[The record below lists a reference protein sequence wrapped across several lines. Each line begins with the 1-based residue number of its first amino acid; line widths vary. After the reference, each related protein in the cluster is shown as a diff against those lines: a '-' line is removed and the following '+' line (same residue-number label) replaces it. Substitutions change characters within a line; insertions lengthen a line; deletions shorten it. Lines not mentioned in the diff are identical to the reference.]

1 MEGFYLDEYIKSG
14 GKAGGVPEGGEEG
27 EKEAKGAC
35 EPFGEKERADF
46 ESLCARIYDEF
57 RKEWESG
64 EEKPER
70 LLELQKKAI
79 TGCAPEVSFFKKKI
93 NSYLKNHN
101 LLNTSIP
108 IWYNNIEEAV
118 YHENWG
124 VAAIAEWFTDKYKE
138 SSSAKIIGDRIY
150 FLENGR
156 MTLKPQRITERRRE
170 QLVRAFLM
178 LTPEER
184 LDKDF
189 HEVYMRDGTRVTIF
203 RRMMV
208 KKGQDVII
216 FRRYVVPS
224 YTFEEQAQRG
234 TIPKDSIRLFEAM
247 AVLGYNVAFTGA
259 VRTAKSTFLSTW
271 QAYEKSELEGV
282 MIETDPEIPMEKLM
296 PEAPVVQLIADGEKL
311 NAITKNLLRSDAD
324 YFIMA
329 EARDG
334 AALDTVL
341 RAAAKGTRRMKI
353 TFHARDPLAF
363 PYDAAQEIVNT
374 YGGDVHFAAQRA
386 ASAFDYVFHFVQL
399 ADKSQKRLK
408 SIHELRFDRETGR
421 AVMTPLCVYNAA
433 AGDWTWHAQISDEKR
448 EMGMEEDAE
457 VFLRFEKELTALAE
471 KSAAAAV
478 PGGEKMKRGETG

>member
-1 MEGFYLDEYIKSG
+1 
-14 GKAGGVPEGGEEG
+14 
-27 EKEAKGAC
+27 
-35 EPFGEKERADF
+35 
-46 ESLCARIYDEF
+46 
-57 RKEWESG
+57 
-64 EEKPER
+64 
-70 LLELQKKAI
+70 
-79 TGCAPEVSFFKKKI
+79 
-93 NSYLKNHN
+93 
-101 LLNTSIP
+101 
-108 IWYNNIEEAV
+108 
-118 YHENWG
+118 
-124 VAAIAEWFTDKYKE
+124 
-138 SSSAKIIGDRIY
+138 
-150 FLENGR
+150 
-156 MTLKPQRITERRRE
+156 
-170 QLVRAFLM
+170 
-178 LTPEER
+178 
-184 LDKDF
+184 
-189 HEVYMRDGTRVTIF
+189 MRDGTRVTIF

-363 PYDAAQEIVNT
+363 PYDVAQEIVNA

-408 SIHELRFDRETGR
+408 SIHELRFDRETGK

-433 AGDWTWHAQISDEKR
+433 SGDWTWYAQISDEKR

-457 VFLRFEKELTALAE
+457 VFARFEKELTALAE

-478 PGGEKMKRGETG
+478 PVEEKKREEGKRDDWLQSRRSDICAHVCGADQRNNIDFPR